1 MLIYLSCTFLSIP
14 SPSTL
19 IEQEKKS
26 SLYLHFS
33 HPPLFPFFFHWGETQ
48 PRVFH
53 DNNVKLDLYTYRLSC
68 LTFRDPS
75 RARRGPPLQ
84 VLEEKIRYSGSI
96 SNGAIPLVDCR
107 T

>member
-19 IEQEKKS
+19 IEQEKKIFILS
-26 SLYLHFS
+26 PFS
-33 HPPLFPFFFHWGETQ
+33 HPPLLPLFFHWGETQ
-48 PRVFH
+48 SRVFH